1 MKKLSDSLNNLLET
15 FQRLR
20 DPNDGCPWDR
30 EQDFKSIADCTLE
43 EAYEVVDAID
53 RENYEDLKSELG
65 DLLFQIVFH
74 AGMAEESGKFN
85 LQDVIEEITSKLTRR
100 HPHIFGDKVA
110 NTPEESLMLWEQ
122 VKAEERKN
130 KNMSSLL
137 DDVPRNLPSLARA
150 KKLQKRAGTVGFDWK
165 DENKVI
171 AKIDEEIA
179 ELKAELASKD
189 ENKIQEEIGDIFF
202 TLVNLCRHLGYE
214 PEDIVKKS
222 NNKFESRFRAMEQIA
237 KEKND
242 TLNSLNLVELENL
255 WIRAKNETN

>member
-30 EQDFKSIADCTLE
+30 EQGFKSIADCTLE

-85 LQDVIEEITSKLTRR
+85 LQDVIEEINSKLTRR

-110 NTPEESLMLWEQ
+110 KTPEESLMLWEQ
-122 VKAEERKN
+122 VKAEERAE

-150 KKLQKRAGTVGFDWK
+150 KKIKKRAGTVGIDW
-165 DENKVI
+165 
-171 AKIDEEIA
+171 
-179 ELKAELASKD
+179 
-189 ENKIQEEIGDIFF
+189 
-202 TLVNLCRHLGYE
+202 
-214 PEDIVKKS
+214 
-222 NNKFESRFRAMEQIA
+222 
-237 KEKND
+237 
-242 TLNSLNLVELENL
+242 
-255 WIRAKNETN
+255 

>member
-122 VKAEERKN
+122 VKAEERTK
-130 KNMSSLL
+130 KNMTSLL

-165 DENKVI
+165 DKNKVI
-171 AKIDEEIA
+171 AKIEEEIA
-179 ELKAELASKD
+179 ELKAELVSKD
-189 ENKIQEEIGDIFF
+189 ENKICLLYTSPSPRDLS
-202 TLVNLCRHLGYE
+202 T
-214 PEDIVKKS
+214 
-222 NNKFESRFRAMEQIA
+222 SRMPSSA
-237 KEKND
+237 
-242 TLNSLNLVELENL
+242 
-255 WIRAKNETN
+255 